1 VEFLEREKHDEL
13 LEPVRFKAKLDC
25 MEEALALKNYLAEN
39 DVKDAKKNKNDSTAA
54 AGATKEKRPAFK
66 APEKI
71 SKEKFYAKRREYYKA
86 VKESEEYKKL
96 IDDWKKVQEDT
107 LKRAAQ
113 YAKDNNL
120 VKSNTR
126 FANNFYDPKSE
137 YLKGDDFFWITVA
150 GNYKPTDKTPKKA
163 VEEIRDTGL
172 TMGVRDEDS
181 DVHILDHIITK
192 RAKKTDD
199 GGRKRISFD
208 GTRRR
213 GNTDTRNG
221 EIAFVNEY
229 GKRGQPARP
238 FMRTALEQNAELI
251 SEPGEKIIGDW
262 IENEYKK

>member
-1 VEFLEREKHDEL
+1 MTGMGKIGVSGSD
-13 LEPVRFKAKLDC
+13 KLTEAFARIQDIPFSVTA
-25 MEEALALKNYLAEN
+25 EAL
-39 DVKDAKKNKNDSTAA
+39 DAMAA
-54 AGATKEKRPAFK
+54 
-66 APEKI
+66 
-71 SKEKFYAKRREYYKA
+71 
-86 VKESEEYKKL
+86 V
-96 IDDWKKVQEDT
+96 
-107 LKRAAQ
+107 
-113 YAKDNNL
+113 
-120 VKSNTR
+120 
-126 FANNFYDPKSE
+126 
-137 YLKGDDFFWITVA
+137 
-150 GNYKPTDKTPKKA
+150 A

-172 TMGVRDEDS
+172 TMGVRDDDS

-221 EIAFVNEY
+221 EIAFINEY